1 MVIKKIAILFSGTGS
16 NLEKLLADLHHK
28 TFQHCRIEVA
38 TTICNRPDAQGIEKS
53 RRYGIE
59 PLILD
64 HTQYVNRE
72 AFDEALVHAIRASGA
87 ELTVLA
93 GFMRLLT
100 PVFTQ
105 NIKALNLHPSLL
117 PLFKGGNAIKESF
130 DSPMK
135 VAGISVHYVN
145 EELDGGEIIAQR
157 CFEKTEGMSFEAF
170 EAKIHALEHE
180 LLPLTV
186 KNLLDRTYHES

>member
-16 NLEKLLADLHHK
+16 NLEKLLAFLHQQ
-28 TFQHCRIEVA
+28 TFEHCKIEVVA
-38 TTICNRPDAQGIEKS
+38 TICNRPNAAGIEKS
-53 RRYGIE
+53 RAYGIE
-59 PLILD
+59 PIIID
-64 HTQYVNRE
+64 HTRYASRE
-72 AFDEALVHAIRASGA
+72 AFDKALVEAIVKSGA

-93 GFMRLLT
+93 GFMRFLT
-100 PVFTQ
+100 PYFTEHV
-105 NIKALNLHPSLL
+105 KAINLHPSLL

-135 VAGISVHYVN
+135 VAGISVHYVS

-157 CFEKTEGMSFEAF
+157 CFEKYEGMPFEDF

-180 LLPLTV
+180 LLPETV
-186 KNLLDRTYHES
+186 KNLLNRN

>member
-16 NLEKLLADLHHK
+16 NLEKLLAFLHQQ
-28 TFQHCRIEVA
+28 TFEHCKIEVVA
-38 TTICNRPDAQGIEKS
+38 IICNRPNAAGIEKS
-53 RRYGIE
+53 RAYGIE
-59 PLILD
+59 PIIID
-64 HTQYVNRE
+64 HTRYASRE
-72 AFDEALVHAIRASGA
+72 AFDEALVEAIVKSGA

-93 GFMRLLT
+93 GFMRFLT
-100 PVFTQ
+100 PYFTEHV
-105 NIKALNLHPSLL
+105 KAINLHPSLL

-135 VAGISVHYVN
+135 VAGISVHYVS

-157 CFEKTEGMSFEAF
+157 CFEKYEGMPFEDF

-180 LLPLTV
+180 LLPETV
-186 KNLLDRTYHES
+186 KNLLNRN